1 MTDVTSSL
9 SDSVHLY
16 SHSLPCDWGP
26 WLCITSALINLW
38 MSQAITQSLVSM
50 FPSQSQT
57 DLEYAANWLVS
68 LLQASIVAI
77 LGILG
82 IWHTGLNLIDAS
94 IPFLIPFGWFN
105 LGYWLYDLV
114 ALFHLS
120 TGGSTKVGGLSS
132 YILELPGRL
141 VAFVRWWPGIV
152 FHHLGILVLIY
163 CGILGSGKKGHG
175 DGVIAMGQVMELS
188 SVFVAARSALAKLNM
203 KHSRTYLV
211 VSIAMVVSF
220 FMVRIV
226 LLPSLILLYSQQT
239 RRTVIQGWL
248 SLPVVCQLG
257 TGAFYCL
264 NLYWFMLMVRGSIKV
279 YKRKKD

>member
-1 MTDVTSSL
+1 
-9 SDSVHLY
+9 
-16 SHSLPCDWGP
+16 
-26 WLCITSALINLW
+26 
-38 MSQAITQSLVSM
+38 M

-57 DLEYAANWLVS
+57 DLEYASNWLVS

-203 KHSRTYLV
+203 KHRDIFRGEYRHGGLLLHGEDRPTAESYLV
-211 VSIAMVVSF
+211 IQSTDQENSDTGLAVSTIG
-220 FMVRIV
+220 
-226 LLPSLILLYSQQT
+226 LPAGDGSILLSQSILVHVNGSRQYQS
-239 RRTVIQGWL
+239 IQKEKG
-248 SLPVVCQLG
+248 
-257 TGAFYCL
+257 L
-264 NLYWFMLMVRGSIKV
+264 NLYL
-279 YKRKKD
+279 